1 MNCLQYGLG
10 FVLFLFAAVS
20 SLAQSSGA
28 NNQNNS
34 STGNGQVLF
43 SRGDNST
50 TADGSAAATS
60 ASQRSMILPKV
71 PVAPAKAMLATDAE
85 RASLTY
91 SSYNF
96 EVHLEPSRHSMA
108 VQARMVGR
116 NNGDKP
122 LEHIALQ
129 LSSLLHWDSI
139 QVDGKPAKFETETVD
154 SDIDHT
160 GELTEAVVKLGTPLG
175 PGASIRMNA
184 IYSGTVVPSAE
195 RLLRL
200 GAPAKIANSSEWDA
214 INPNF
219 TALRGFGNV
228 IWFPVSTV
236 PVLLGQGP
244 EMFDS
249 VGKWKLSESSAEVT
263 MHVLVEYLDVKPTVA
278 FLNGTVVQ
286 PDGQS
291 PQKPVEATV
300 SSTSAKTPALSEK
313 SANARYEAKEAAEGA
328 TAPTSMAGN
337 TILQVVSF
345 TLPSTRLGFSPLS
358 FFVMSGMQETAPG
371 LEIYSQANNKGA
383 ASTYQTLFTQTRPM
397 IEPWLGAHP
406 KRTVVLVDLPYADDL
421 PFEQSNILFLPLTT
435 HAADDSVGPGMAH
448 MLGHAY
454 FVSPRVWLN
463 EGVAQFMTLLWIEQR
478 AGISTAI
485 GQMDSHRAA
494 LAIAETSDP
503 GVNPG
508 QSLIEAW
515 SDIYYRDKAT
525 DVLWMLRN
533 IVGDEA
539 LGKALQAYVPEDDH
553 EPSYFQTLLQKT
565 SNKDL
570 EWFFDD
576 WVYRD
581 TGLPDLHIVSAYW
594 RPILNKNTSGKN
606 YLVSVDVQ
614 NDSFCAAE
622 VPVTVSSAFSSQ
634 TRELLIPAHTRSAL
648 RMLLDSKPAQV
659 VVNDGSV
666 PEVES
671 SRHEQAVVPAQ

>member
-1 MNCLQYGLG
+1 MNFMQYGLG
-10 FVLFLFAAVS
+10 FILLLTLGS
-20 SLAQSSGA
+20 SFGQSSGA
-28 NNQNNS
+28 NNQTNAS
-34 STGNGQVLF
+34 SGNGQVLF

-50 TADGSAAATS
+50 TADETPASQPAAAV
-60 ASQRSMILPKV
+60 SQT
-71 PVAPAKAMLATDAE
+71 PVVPAKVMLVTDAE
-85 RASLTY
+85 RTSLAY
-91 SSYNF
+91 SSYDF
-96 EVHLEPSRHSMA
+96 KVHLEPSQHSIS
-108 VQARMVGR
+108 VQARLVAR
-116 NNGDKP
+116 NISDKP
-122 LEHIALQ
+122 LERIALQ
-129 LSSLLHWDSI
+129 LSSSLHWYSI
-139 QVDGKPAKFETETVD
+139 QVDGKPAKFQDETVD

-160 GELTEAVVKLGTPLG
+160 GELTEAVVKLATPLS
-175 PGASIRMNA
+175 PGRIVRINV
-184 IYSGTVVPSAE
+184 IYSGTVVPSSE

-200 GAPAKIANSSEWDA
+200 GAPAKIASSSEWDA
-214 INPNF
+214 IDPDF

-228 IWFPVSTV
+228 IWFPVSTA

-244 EMFDS
+244 DMFDT
-249 VGKWKLSESSAEVT
+249 VGKWKLRESTAEVT
-263 MHVLVEYLDVKPTVA
+263 MHILVEYLDVKPTVA
-278 FLNGTVVQ
+278 FLNGTVVE
-286 PDGQS
+286 PDGESRQKSVAAPAVS
-291 PQKPVEATV
+291 P
-300 SSTSAKTPALSEK
+300 TPAKGPAQSGHVTASESEERQTSGN
-313 SANARYEAKEAAEGA
+313 SA
-328 TAPTSMAGN
+328 APTTMAGN

-345 TLPSTRLGFSPLS
+345 TLPPTRLGFAPLS
-358 FFVMSGMQETAPG
+358 FFVMTAAQESVPG
-371 LEIYSQANNKGA
+371 LEVYSRPENKAA
-383 ASTYQTLFTQTRPM
+383 ASKYQTGFTQARPM
-397 IEPWLGAHP
+397 VEQWLGAHP
-406 KRTVVLVDLPYADDL
+406 KRPVVLVDLPDADDL
-421 PFEQSNILFLPLTT
+421 PFEESNILFLPLKTNAT
-435 HAADDSVGPGMAH
+435 DDTVGPVMTH

-463 EGVAQFMTLLWIEQR
+463 EGAAQFMTLLWIEQR

-494 LAIAETSDP
+494 LAIAETTDP

-539 LGKALQAYVPEDDH
+539 LGKALQAYVPADDD

-565 SNKDL
+565 SSKDL

-594 RPILNKNTSGKN
+594 RSILNKNTSGKN

-634 TRELLIPAHTRSAL
+634 TRELLIPAHARAAL

-671 SRHEQAVVPAQ
+671 RHHEQAVVPAQ